1 MDKAVLRKRN
11 NVTAIKWQE
20 GKVSVMKNQKK
31 YFSLAVLVCIILAG
45 MFFMGETTK
54 ASAATRKGY
63 IIGTSNVRVYSNSGL
78 TKGYGWLYPTD
89 EVQVITVTSRYTKV
103 IYPISRGRY
112 KTGYIAT
119 GNILTAT
126 GGSTY
131 TSSGRFTTYRRNSTA
146 NPYGYADRNDQILVL
161 GSRGDFTQ
169 IKYPIQ
175 GGCKYAF
182 ARTVDVNNYVKGN
195 NSNVESTK
203 IADGTYTLVSALNNG
218 YVADIANGDSRSGT
232 NCQLYESNGTD
243 AQKFTFT
250 YNSDGY
256 YTITNVNSGKVLD
269 CASGGNANGLN
280 VWQYDSNSSSAQRWK
295 LTAVGSGYYTLTCK
309 CNGRCLDVSGGKVFN
324 GNNIQIYESN
334 GTASQKWKLVST
346 SASGNTS
353 SESVAQKLVNYELS
367 QLGIGDYRGNNNV
380 KYNTWYYGRSV
391 SGSGHAWCMAFQ
403 AYCCY
408 QITGSNNAIPKTASC
423 TSAVNTF
430 KSRGQFHYSR
440 YYGGNYIPK
449 AGDIVYYTNGSRYR
463 SCHVGMI
470 ISAPV
475 NGFLQTV
482 EGNIICSNRNYKV
495 VRFTKNAKRTVNS
508 SYVLGY
514 ATPNY

>member
-20 GKVSVMKNQKK
+20 GQVSVMKNQKK

-78 TKGYGWLYPTD
+78 TKGYGWIYPTD

-175 GGCKYAF
+175 GGFKYAF

-218 YVADIANGDSRSGT
+218 YVADIANGDSRSGA
-232 NCQLYESNGTD
+232 NCQLYASITLSIILKSN
-243 AQKFTFT
+243 
-250 YNSDGY
+250 
-256 YTITNVNSGKVLD
+256 
-269 CASGGNANGLN
+269 
-280 VWQYDSNSSSAQRWK
+280 
-295 LTAVGSGYYTLTCK
+295 
-309 CNGRCLDVSGGKVFN
+309 
-324 GNNIQIYESN
+324 
-334 GTASQKWKLVST
+334 
-346 SASGNTS
+346 
-353 SESVAQKLVNYELS
+353 
-367 QLGIGDYRGNNNV
+367 
-380 KYNTWYYGRSV
+380 
-391 SGSGHAWCMAFQ
+391 
-403 AYCCY
+403 
-408 QITGSNNAIPKTASC
+408 
-423 TSAVNTF
+423 
-430 KSRGQFHYSR
+430 
-440 YYGGNYIPK
+440 
-449 AGDIVYYTNGSRYR
+449 
-463 SCHVGMI
+463 
-470 ISAPV
+470 
-475 NGFLQTV
+475 
-482 EGNIICSNRNYKV
+482 
-495 VRFTKNAKRTVNS
+495 
-508 SYVLGY
+508 
-514 ATPNY
+514 